1 MAKSNKITI
10 RVTPAR
16 RTETISWQASGQF
29 GELTLSQESGELVNQ
44 PLTSTTTVKAYWT
57 AVLNAVLA
65 NLV

>member
-1 MAKSNKITI
+1 MAKSNKIVI

-16 RTETISWQASGQF
+16 RTETISWQGSGQF
-29 GELTLSQESGELVNQ
+29 GNLTLSQEFGELPNQ
-44 PLTSTTTVKAYWT
+44 PLTSTTSVKAYWT

>member
-16 RTETISWQASGQF
+16 RTETISWQGSGEF
-29 GELTLSQESGELVNQ
+29 GSLTLSQESGFLQNQ
-44 PLTSTTTVKAYWT
+44 PLTSAASVKDYWT
-57 AVLNAVLA
+57 TVLNAVLA